1 MNTSSA
7 PYDIS
12 SNTSPRTGQSSRLGT
27 ALPLISHT
35 EPDAVVA
42 YRAGVPV
49 VAREFLADVAR
60 VAAALPAC
68 DHVLNVCS
76 DRYRFTVGFAAGLV
90 AGKVSLLP
98 STHTPE
104 VIRQLA
110 AFAPDVFCLTDDP
123 GCDIELPRVRYPE
136 AVAEP
141 GERLAADRLAWRVPE
156 IDAGQLA
163 AYVFTSGSTGTPL
176 PYKKTWGRLLR
187 CVHDGASR
195 LGLLDGR
202 SHTIVGTVPPQH
214 MYGFESSVLVG
225 LQTGSAICAERPFYP
240 ADICSVLAAAPR
252 PRVLVSTPV
261 HLRALLAAEVSMPEV
276 DLIVSATAPLSRD
289 LAREVEARFA
299 TRLLEIYGSTETGQ
313 IATRRTA
320 QTLEWQL
327 WPGVSLSFKDDGQ
340 QAWAQG
346 GHVEQPTPMCD
357 VLELTEGDRF
367 LLHGRMADLV
377 NIAGKRSSLAYL
389 NHQLNS
395 IQGVVDGTFFLPD
408 ESPVAATGVGVTRVV
423 AFVVA
428 PGLDAAALNEELRRR
443 IDPVFLPRPLLFVE
457 RLPRNDTGKLPREA
471 LRALAAQHLRPP
483 S

>member
-1 MNTSSA
+1 
-7 PYDIS
+7 
-12 SNTSPRTGQSSRLGT
+12 
-27 ALPLISHT
+27 
-35 EPDAVVA
+35 VVA
-42 YRAGVPV
+42 YRLGAPV
-49 VAREFLADVAR
+49 LARHFLADVGR
-60 VAAALPAC
+60 LAAALPAGG
-68 DHVLNVCS
+68 HVLNVCS
-76 DRYRFTVGFAAGLV
+76 DRYRFTVGFAASLV

-98 STHTPE
+98 STHTSQ
-104 VIRQLA
+104 VIRQLTV
-110 AFAPDVFCLTDDP
+110 FAPDVFCLTDDP
-123 GCDIELPRVRYPE
+123 GCEIDLPRVMYPE
-136 AVAEP
+136 GP
-141 GERLAADRLAWRVPE
+141 GALDHQAPSVPE

-202 SHTIVGTVPPQH
+202 LHTIVGTVPPQH
-214 MYGFESSVLVG
+214 MYGFESSVLLG

-240 ADICSVLAAAPR
+240 ADICSTLAAAPH
-252 PRVLVSTPV
+252 PRVLISTPV
-261 HLRALLAAEVSMPEV
+261 HLRALLAAEVALPEI
-276 DLIVSATAPLSRD
+276 DLVVSATAPLSRE
-289 LAREVEARFA
+289 LAREVEEKFA

-327 WPGVSLSFKDDGQ
+327 WSGVTLTLKDDG

-346 GHVEQPTPMCD
+346 GHVEQPTLMCD
-357 VLELTEGDRF
+357 VLELTAGDRF
-367 LLHGRMADLV
+367 LLHGRTADLV

-395 IQGVVDGTFFLPD
+395 IQGVIDGTFFLAD
-408 ESPVAATGVGVTRVV
+408 DSHVSRTGVTRVA

-428 PGLDAAALNEELRRR
+428 PSLDAAALTEELRRR

-457 RLPRNDTGKLPREA
+457 SLPRNGTGKLPQEA
-471 LRALAAQHLRPP
+471 LRALAAQHPR
-483 S
+483 SAS

>member
-1 MNTSSA
+1 MPILA
-7 PYDIS
+7 
-12 SNTSPRTGQSSRLGT
+12 
-27 ALPLISHT
+27 
-35 EPDAVVA
+35 
-42 YRAGVPV
+42 RA
-49 VAREFLADVAR
+49 FLADVAR
-60 VAAALPAC
+60 VSAALPAS

-76 DRYRFTVGFAAGLV
+76 DRYRFTVGFAASLV
-90 AGKVSLLP
+90 AGKISLLP

-104 VIRQLA
+104 VIRQLTV
-110 AFAPDVFCLTDDP
+110 FARDVFCLTDDP
-123 GCDIELPRVRYPE
+123 ECDIDLPRVTYPE
-136 AVAEP
+136 AA
-141 GERLAADRLAWRVPE
+141 GEQPFWRVPE
-156 IDAGQLA
+156 IPADQLA

-202 SHTIVGTVPPQH
+202 AHTIVGTVPPQH
-214 MYGFESSVLVG
+214 MYGFESSVLLG

-240 ADICSVLAAAPR
+240 ADISSILAAAPR
-252 PRVLVSTPV
+252 PRVLISTPV
-261 HLRALLAAEVSMPEV
+261 HLRALLAAEVALPEI
-276 DLIVSATAPLSRD
+276 DLIVSATAPLSPE
-289 LAREVEARFA
+289 LAREVEEKFG

-327 WPGVSLSFKDDGQ
+327 WPGVSLSLKEDG

-357 VLELTEGDRF
+357 VLELTKGDRF

-395 IQGVVDGTFFLPD
+395 IHGVVDGTFFLPD
-408 ESPVAATGVGVTRVV
+408 ESHVSSTGVTRVV

-428 PGLDAAALNEELRRR
+428 PNLDSASLTDELRRR
-443 IDPVFLPRPLLFVE
+443 IDPVFLPRPLLFVD
-457 RLPRNDTGKLPREA
+457 RLPRNGTGKLPQDA
-471 LRALAAQHLRPP
+471 LRALAARHLRP
-483 S
+483 SS